1 MNEPKES
8 QPPKEKQTY
17 LKSKP
22 RYEILDGLRGVAS
35 FTIILYH
42 IFENIVIGI
51 PSEQII
57 NHGYLAVEFFYV
69 LSGFVI
75 GYAYDDRWDKM
86 SLRDFFIR
94 RLIRL
99 HPMVIAGT
107 IMGFNLYIF
116 QQSNA
121 FPLIENVE
129 YYKFFLHLIL
139 SFLMIPCPPSLDIRG
154 WKETNAFNG
163 PNWTLTYEY
172 LSNILYA
179 LIFRFFNLVGLIIVV
194 FIGAVLII
202 VLAFNLDFL
211 NLFSEGRDNQKYTVI
226 GGWSLTIDQIFIGIT
241 RLIYPFFI
249 GYLIYRLKFKIKVKY
264 GFVVCSFILICILC
278 CPRIGGISMINSV
291 YESIAIIIIFP
302 IIVMMGAGSEI
313 TNEKLKMLNKFLGEI
328 SYPIYITHYP
338 LIYLHITWF
347 KNNEAKIKIF
357 HKIISTIEII
367 LYSIIVSYGWL
378 KIYDEPVRKW
388 LTEKFLYKKKDKK
401 NENDK
406 IKENREEEKED
417 KSENDKL
424 KENLNKIDVIGNELG
439 IKDD

>member
-99 HPMVIAGT
+99 HPMVITGT

-154 WKETNAFNG
+154 WQETNAFNG

-194 FIGAVLII
+194 FIGAFLII

-211 NLFSEGRDNQKYTVI
+211 
-226 GGWSLTIDQIFIGIT
+226 
-241 RLIYPFFI
+241 IYF
-249 GYLIYRLKFKIKVKY
+249 RK
-264 GFVVCSFILICILC
+264 
-278 CPRIGGISMINSV
+278 
-291 YESIAIIIIFP
+291 E
-302 IIVMMGAGSEI
+302 
-313 TNEKLKMLNKFLGEI
+313 
-328 SYPIYITHYP
+328 
-338 LIYLHITWF
+338 
-347 KNNEAKIKIF
+347 
-357 HKIISTIEII
+357 EII
-367 LYSIIVSYGWL
+367 
-378 KIYDEPVRKW
+378 
-388 LTEKFLYKKKDKK
+388 K
-401 NENDK
+401 N
-406 IKENREEEKED
+406 IQ
-417 KSENDKL
+417 
-424 KENLNKIDVIGNELG
+424 
-439 IKDD
+439 

>member
-1 MNEPKES
+1 MKFQQLFS
-8 QPPKEKQTY
+8 
-17 LKSKP
+17 
-22 RYEILDGLRGVAS
+22 
-35 FTIILYH
+35 IILYH

-107 IMGFNLYIF
+107 ITGFNLYIF

-154 WKETNAFNG
+154 WQETNAFNG

-179 LIFRFFNLVGLIIVV
+179 LIIC
-194 FIGAVLII
+194 
-202 VLAFNLDFL
+202 
-211 NLFSEGRDNQKYTVI
+211 NLFFKGCN
-226 GGWSLTIDQIFIGIT
+226 T
-241 RLIYPFFI
+241 REEMYFS
-249 GYLIYRLKFKIKVKY
+249 K
-264 GFVVCSFILICILC
+264 
-278 CPRIGGISMINSV
+278 N
-291 YESIAIIIIFP
+291 
-302 IIVMMGAGSEI
+302 
-313 TNEKLKMLNKFLGEI
+313 T
-328 SYPIYITHYP
+328 YI
-338 LIYLHITWF
+338 LHIF
-347 KNNEAKIKIF
+347 
-357 HKIISTIEII
+357 
-367 LYSIIVSYGWL
+367 
-378 KIYDEPVRKW
+378 
-388 LTEKFLYKKKDKK
+388 
-401 NENDK
+401 ND
-406 IKENREEEKED
+406 NY
-417 KSENDKL
+417 L
-424 KENLNKIDVIGNELG
+424 
-439 IKDD
+439 